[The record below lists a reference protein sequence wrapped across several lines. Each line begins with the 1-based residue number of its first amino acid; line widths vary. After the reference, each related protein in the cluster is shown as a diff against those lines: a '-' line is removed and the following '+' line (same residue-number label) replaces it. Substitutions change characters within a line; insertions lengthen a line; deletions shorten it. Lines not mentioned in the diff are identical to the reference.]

1 MLYNFCYWRSDI
13 FELIKDSTY
22 TWSIRWCHKVHT
34 IVVITEDSCCFLFI
48 ITFDWQS
55 ETFWSR
61 FPRDRLARD
70 WVLFGTL
77 FNVYE
82 YFMSYHSMIWNLNFA
97 RLDVLSL
104 KWSMK
109 KMKMTIQNFFSY
121 SVFILNIFQLKI
133 CKFPISFHSCYI
145 SLYCSLGQQ
154 VSFSCNIVTSCNLT
168 WMNSNEQHRCH
179 TNFFCQ

>member
-1 MLYNFCYWRSDI
+1 MIDKVKHFGAGFLVTGWQGIGFFLER
-13 FELIKDSTY
+13 FSTFLNIY
-22 TWSIRWCHKVHT
+22 
-34 IVVITEDSCCFLFI
+34 VISFYDLKFI
-48 ITFDWQS
+48 
-55 ETFWSR
+55 
-61 FPRDRLARD
+61 
-70 WVLFGTL
+70 
-77 FNVYE
+77 
-82 YFMSYHSMIWNLNFA
+82 FA